1 MSATFLGTSRALSR
15 VVLTAALSR
24 GALVMPTSCVR
35 QPRPGEGGSAR
46 PRWRSGSGQVREARA
61 SGGAAATL
69 CSTARRCK
77 FSHEVQPRRLGDSE
91 KYIVSPLSAISL
103 AVVSVDLGPDVVNGK
118 FQKETIH
125 VVNCAPFCTVR

>member
-1 MSATFLGTSRALSR
+1 MRETAETRGKAGRLVRDGA
-15 VVLTAALSR
+15 VVR
-24 GALVMPTSCVR
+24 G
-35 QPRPGEGGSAR
+35 
-46 PRWRSGSGQVREARA
+46 RSVKPE
-61 SGGAAATL
+61 SGGAATTL